1 MRRAL
6 RTIGWAVIACLVGVF
21 FFGPVVAAQATT
33 YAGVTFPLGDVAF
46 ADRAVAYNEGSCVRC
61 AFNDPD
67 AALHAPDCGTDCC
80 NSCGSCD
87 PCAVSLGFRLS
98 EIDDRAYLILEFVDN
113 RLVDQP
119 GDDLFIY
126 GTNSHPCRVE
136 ISENGT
142 TYIQVGEVTG
152 YPGAIDIGPYVSPL
166 QQFRFVRLTDVPA
179 DEDSSPCPGP
189 SIDAVGAMGIAI
201 VQSTVTEFEGT
212 FEFSS
217 RGRLQLALVGSRSS
231 ILIILDT
238 SSSMSD
244 SFEGSTKI
252 DIAKSIL
259 IDLLPSIPAD
269 ASVGLRVFGGQCD
282 TSRQVFPVEPL
293 NRIALEQQIATVES
307 AGRTP
312 LAFNLIEA
320 RDDLR
325 GIVGGALL
333 VVVSD
338 GRDTCGGAPSAAAQQ
353 LVNSVRNL
361 EIYVVGFDLS
371 DDPQA
376 REELMAIADAGNG
389 TYRAAA
395 TGAELLAA
403 LQESLQLR
411 YVIYNEQDEQI
422 YSGIVGDAGPD
433 DLDVG
438 EYRIVI
444 ETTPTP
450 IERTVEV
457 LPDQTTRITIDPATG
472 GINAVI
478 VP

>member
-1 MRRAL
+1 MRRAP
-6 RTIGWAVIACLVGVF
+6 RFIGWLAFACLMSVF
-21 FFGPVVAAQATT
+21 FVSAVVAQATT

-46 ADRAVAYNEGSCVRC
+46 ADRAVAYVEGSCVRC
-61 AFNDPD
+61 AFNDPE
-67 AALHAPDCGTDCC
+67 AALGPPDCGSDCC
-80 NSCGSCD
+80 KPCGSCD

-98 EIDDRAYLILEFVDN
+98 ELDDRAYLILEFVDN

-119 GDDLFIY
+119 GNDLFIY
-126 GTNSHPCRVE
+126 ATNENPCRVE
-136 ISENGT
+136 ISENGS

-166 QQFRFVRLTDVPA
+166 QQFRFVRLSDVPA

-201 VQSTVTEFEGT
+201 VQSTVTEFAGT

-217 RGRLQLALVGSRSS
+217 SGRLQLSLVGSRSS

-238 SSSMSD
+238 SSSMGD
-244 SFEGSTKI
+244 AFEGSTKI

-259 IDLLPSIPAD
+259 IDLLPNIPSD
-269 ASVGLRVFGGQCD
+269 ASVGLRVFGGKCD
-282 TSRQVFPVEPL
+282 TTRQVFPVEPL
-293 NRIALEQQIATVES
+293 DRIQLEQQIATVES
-307 AGRTP
+307 SGRTP
-312 LAFNLIEA
+312 LAFNLLEA
-320 RDDLR
+320 REDLR
-325 GIVGGALL
+325 GIYGGALL

-338 GRDTCGGAPSAAAQQ
+338 GRDTCGGTPAAAAQE
-353 LVNSVRNL
+353 LARSVPNL
-361 EIYVVGFDLS
+361 EIYVIGFDLA

-376 REELMAIADAGNG
+376 RDELMAMADVGNG
-389 TYRAAA
+389 TYRAAS

-403 LQESLQLR
+403 LQESLQLS
-411 YVIYNEQDEQI
+411 YSIYNEQGEEI
-422 YSGIVGDAGPD
+422 YSGTVGDAGPD

-444 ETTPTP
+444 RTTPNP
-450 IERTVEV
+450 IERTVQV

-472 GINAVI
+472 AINAV
-478 VP
+478 VVD